1 MIREAIVLAGGL
13 GTRLQG
19 VIHNIPKP
27 MAPVNG
33 RPFLD
38 YVLAYLKQFQIERV
52 ILSVGYKYE
61 VIEARYGANYNN
73 MEVVYAVEN
82 EPLGTGGGI
91 VNALT
96 QAQGNDVFLLN
107 GDTFFN
113 VNLTELYR
121 HHTQSEAQLTLSLK
135 PMQYFDRYGTVELS
149 GSRVSAFIEKRTMAL
164 GLINGGVYALSKSV
178 FSAFS
183 LPQKFSFEKDIM
195 EAGLTKLN
203 MQAIVSNGYFIDIG
217 IPSDYSLAQTEL
229 PQQITV

>member
-19 VIHNIPKP
+19 VIHDIPTP

-38 YVLAYLKQFQIERV
+38 YVLAYLKRFQIERV

-61 VIEARYGANYNN
+61 VIEARYGVNYNN
-73 MEVVYAVEN
+73 MEMVYAIEN

-113 VNLTELYR
+113 VNLLELYR
-121 HHTQSEAQLTLSLK
+121 HHTQAQAQLTLSLK
-135 PMQYFDRYGTVELS
+135 PMQHFDRYGTVELS
-149 GSRVSAFIEKRTMAL
+149 GSRVSAFIEKRPMES
-164 GLINGGVYALSKSV
+164 GLINGGVYALSKSA
-178 FSAFS
+178 FTAFS

-195 EAGLTKLN
+195 EAGITKLT
-203 MQAIVSNGYFIDIG
+203 MQAIISDGYFIDIG
-217 IPSDYSLAQTEL
+217 IPSDYSLAQTQL